1 MLRMSR
7 IWLLRGPR
15 TAAGWQALEAD
26 SKAGR
31 ADVLLFDRD
40 AWALL
45 RVPDEAPPYEGLVP
59 EVPAA
64 GLYVSSTGMPC
75 YLAGGREV
83 RDARAVLATLGEEG
97 RAALAQAG
105 DPDEALMRLGRAY

>member
-1 MLRMSR
+1 MSR
-7 IWLLRGPR
+7 MWLLRGPR
-15 TAAGWQALEAD
+15 TGAGGLALVGD

-31 ADVLLFDRD
+31 VDVVLFDRD

-45 RVPDEAPPYEGLVP
+45 RVPEEPPAYAGLVP

-64 GLYVSSTGMPC
+64 GLYISSTGLPC
-75 YLAGGREV
+75 YLAEGREV
-83 RDARAVLATLGEEG
+83 RDARAVLATLGDEG

-105 DPDEALMRLGRAY
+105 DPDEALMRLRRAY

>member
-1 MLRMSR
+1 MVR

-15 TAAGWQALEAD
+15 TAAGWAALEAD

-31 ADVLLFDRD
+31 ADVVNFDRD
-40 AWALL
+40 AWALV
-45 RVPDEAPPYEGLVP
+45 RGAAEPPAYAGLQP
-59 EVPAA
+59 EVPAP
-64 GLYVSSTGMPC
+64 GLYISSAGQPC
-75 YLAGGREV
+75 YLADGQEV

>member
-1 MLRMSR
+1 MSR

-40 AWALL
+40 AWALV
-45 RVPDEAPPYEGLVP
+45 RAPEEPPVYEGLAP

-64 GLYVSSTGMPC
+64 GLYVSSTGLPC
-75 YLAGGREV
+75 YLADGREV
-83 RDARAVLATLGEEG
+83 RDARAVLDTLGDEG
-97 RAALAQAG
+97 RAALVQAG

>member
-1 MLRMSR
+1 MSR

-31 ADVLLFDRD
+31 VDVVLFDRE

-45 RVPDEAPPYEGLVP
+45 RVPEGPPTYDGLVP

-64 GLYVSSTGMPC
+64 GLYVSSTGLPC
-75 YLAGGREV
+75 YLADGQEV
-83 RDARAVLATLGEEG
+83 RDARAVLAALGDEG
-97 RAALAQAG
+97 RAALAAAG
-105 DPDEALMRLGRAY
+105 DPDEALMRLRRAY